1 MSKTMTKTKPAAQDT
16 ATASQTSQETQTGPE
31 AVPTTPI
38 APDATGA
45 PQTDAQDTKQA
56 AGMSLDQITNAKQA
70 LWDQAIAID
79 QSVEAH
85 ITNAAWA
92 IGRLILD
99 SFNLERHLSK
109 PGPET
114 RNAFEGCMADFGT
127 RYRLKTKREPQ
138 AARWVNAYLAYTMAS
153 DDSRRLIEGS
163 ESAPFATDT
172 LVALAEDAHATSK
185 GSRRG
190 MVACDRDAM
199 TWHLDPATAKQYDA
213 LVREILEEGYTAKQT
228 RERIVEIKRA
238 ATAETRRES
247 QAEKEAREQ
256 AEKTARIQ
264 KRSREKTKAV
274 ETLQSVA
281 QDLKIGKAEMM
292 STLHGAGLIDKPRGY
307 DPNTMDTSDAKQ
319 FAMELVARTDAIGL
333 QCMAI
338 IADAIHRAMSAEPSQ
353 VTKRATATVNDTPK
367 APKPGSAP
375 IIPAASTAA

>member
-1 MSKTMTKTKPAAQDT
+1 MTKKKTRTAAQDT

-31 AVPTTPI
+31 AVPTTPT
-38 APDATGA
+38 APDAAG
-45 PQTDAQDTKQA
+45 DAQDAKQA
-56 AGMSLDQITNAKQA
+56 AGLSLDQITNAKQA
-70 LWDQAIAID
+70 LWDEAIAID
-79 QSVEAH
+79 QNVEAH

-92 IGRLILD
+92 IGRLVLD
-99 SFNLERHLSK
+99 SFNLERHLHK
-109 PGPET
+109 PGRET
-114 RNAFEGCMADFGT
+114 RDAFEGCLADFGT

-138 AARWVNAYLAYTMAS
+138 AARWVNAYLAYTLAN
-153 DDSRRLIEGS
+153 DDAKRLIEGS

-190 MVACDRDAM
+190 LVACDRDAM

-213 LVREILEEGYTAKQT
+213 IVREILEEGYTAKQT

-238 ATAETRRES
+238 ASAETRRES
-247 QAEKEAREQ
+247 QVEKEAREQ
-256 AEKTARIQ
+256 AEKSARIQ

-319 FAMELVARTDAIGL
+319 FAMELVARTDATGL
-333 QCMAI
+333 SCMAI

-353 VTKRATATVNDTPK
+353 PAKRATATVNDTPK
-367 APKPGSAP
+367 APKPGSTP